1 MDRSKLVHPLPR
13 RLWARILLSAAVALA
28 APSAHAYQRWHTLT
42 ISGTPPTSV
51 TAGQSYAFT
60 PTANDWR
67 TRTLVFAIAN
77 APAWANFSSQTGQL
91 TGTPGAS
98 SVGTYAGIVIAV
110 SDGSRTATLPP
121 FTVQVLAA
129 ATAPVPAPAAPPV
142 ISGTPPTSVMAGSGY
157 AFQPSASDPA
167 GKLLS
172 FSVQN
177 KPTWANFSSAS
188 GRLDGTPSS
197 AQTGTYASIVIS
209 ASDGTSASALP
220 SFNITVMSPPPPTPP
235 VISGTP
241 PTSVM
246 AGSGYAF
253 QPSASDPAGKPLSF
267 SVQNKPAWANFSI
280 ASGRLDG
287 TPSSA
292 QTGTYASI
300 VISAS
305 DGTAASALPAFSVTV
320 MSPPVTTGS
329 AVLGLTPPTQN
340 SDGSALTDLAGMR
353 VYYGTSA
360 SSLTQVLDMPGAA
373 ATTYTLSNLTSGTW
387 YFAATAYTSGGQ
399 ESSPSATASKSIP

>member
-1 MDRSKLVHPLPR
+1 MDRSKLVRPLPR
-13 RLWARILLSAAVALA
+13 RLWARILLGTAVALA
-28 APSAHAYQRWHTLT
+28 ASSAHAYQRTRHTLT
-42 ISGTPPTSV
+42 ISGTPPANV

-60 PTANDWR
+60 PTASDSR

-77 APAWANFSSQTGQL
+77 PPAWANFSSQTGKL
-91 TGTPGAS
+91 TGSPGAS

-110 SDGSRTATLPP
+110 SDGTRTATLPP

-129 ATAPVPAPAAPPV
+129 ATAPALAAPPV
-142 ISGTPPTSVMAGSGY
+142 ISGTPPTRVMAGSGY
-157 AFQPSASDPA
+157 AFQPTASDPA

-177 KPTWANFSSAS
+177 KPAWASFSIAS
-188 GRLDGTPSS
+188 GQLDGTPSS
-197 AQTGTYASIVIS
+197 VQTGTYA
-209 ASDGTSASALP
+209 
-220 SFNITVMSPPPPTPP
+220 N
-235 VISGTP
+235 
-241 PTSVM
+241 
-246 AGSGYAF
+246 
-253 QPSASDPAGKPLSF
+253 
-267 SVQNKPAWANFSI
+267 
-280 ASGRLDG
+280 
-287 TPSSA
+287 
-292 QTGTYASI
+292 I

-329 AVLGLTPPTQN
+329 AVLALTPPTQN

-360 SSLTQVLDMPGAA
+360 SSLTQVLDLPGAA
-373 ATTYTLSNLTSGTW
+373 ATTYTLGNLASGTW